1 MVEGGTVVEAAA
13 VVVTEVEEVMEGDT
27 IQEVMIKVVE
37 VAVGGN

>member
-1 MVEGGTVVEAAA
+1 MVGGGTVVEAAA